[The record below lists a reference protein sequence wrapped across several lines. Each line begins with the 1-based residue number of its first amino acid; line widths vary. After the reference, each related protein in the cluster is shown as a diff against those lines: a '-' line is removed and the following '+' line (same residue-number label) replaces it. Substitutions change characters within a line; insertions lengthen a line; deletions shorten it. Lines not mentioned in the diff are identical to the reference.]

1 MAGSPRHF
9 VEIGR
14 GCGQAG
20 DGHIFLEKIV
30 RLTTEGQVTI
40 PTDIRRLAG
49 LIPGSEVEFRFTA
62 GRVCLEKVEPTQ
74 IDQRAQILAT
84 LSEIAGC
91 ATVNVDL
98 RTDDILQLTRGA

>member
-1 MAGSPRHF
+1 MM
-9 VEIGR
+9 
-14 GCGQAG
+14 
-20 DGHIFLEKIV
+20 DNIFLEKIV

-62 GRVCLEKVEPTQ
+62 GRVWLEKVEPTQ

-91 ATVNVDL
+91 ATANVDL
-98 RTDDILQLTRGA
+98 RTDDILQLTCGA